1 MKGRTRNENKYFRVY
16 SELVCKARVA
26 EARLNISQSV
36 SHIERQ
42 RETVSQSERQTDRQT
57 DRQLIS
63 HSVTQTVSLIAIPPV
78 SQAVR
83 QSISQPFHQSV
94 SQSINQSIS
103 QSVRPSVRP
112 SVRQSPF
119 HSSVSVSP
127 LSFHTSKWSS
137 NLSARPA
144 SQSYPNRFS

>member
-83 QSISQPFHQSV
+83 QSINQSINQSVNQSV
-94 SQSINQSIS
+94 SQS
-103 QSVRPSVRP
+103 VHPSVRP
-112 SVRQSPF
+112 SVSQSPF
-119 HSSVSVSP
+119 HSSVSVYP